1 MIVKLPKMMMTQ
13 FPGSIDAPRL
23 WIPCIFT
30 ARRPKN
36 RTDAEKKKDRIFEV
50 RNVNNFELAE
60 GDEVEF
66 LLPSGRT
73 VFESFLVLI
82 LPLLLFI
89 VFYYIGK
96 GIFGAESEGKNI
108 LCGLLGIANG
118 FLIALFYKKLRGN
131 QDMPVITRKC

>member
-1 MIVKLPKMMMTQ
+1 MYECGVVQKISDRIVTIKCGTNSACAACKSP
-13 FPGSIDAPRL
+13 I
-23 WIPCIFT
+23 C
-30 ARRPKN
+30 N
-36 RTDAEKKKDRIFEV
+36 KKDRIFEV
-50 RNVNNFELAE
+50 RNNQGFELAE

-89 VFYYIGK
+89 AFYYIGK

-108 LCGLLGIANG
+108 ICGLIGIANG
-118 FLIALFYKKLRGN
+118 FLIALFYKRLRGSK
-131 QDMPVITRKC
+131 DIPVITRKC

>member
-1 MIVKLPKMMMTQ
+1 MYECGIVQK
-13 FPGSIDAPRL
+13 I
-23 WIPCIFT
+23 
-30 ARRPKN
+30 
-36 RTDAEKKKDRIFEV
+36 TDKIVTIKCGTNSTCAACKSPICSKKDRIFEV
-50 RNVNNFELAE
+50 RNTQGFELAE

-96 GIFGAESEGKNI
+96 GIFGADSEGKNI
-108 LCGLLGIANG
+108 LCGVLGIANG
-118 FLIALFYKKLRGN
+118 FLIALFYKRLRGSK
-131 QDMPVITRKC
+131 DIPIITRKC

>member
-1 MIVKLPKMMMTQ
+1 MYECGVVQKISDRIVTIKCGTNSACAACKSP
-13 FPGSIDAPRL
+13 I
-23 WIPCIFT
+23 C
-30 ARRPKN
+30 N
-36 RTDAEKKKDRIFEV
+36 KKDRIFEV
-50 RNVNNFELAE
+50 RNTQGFELAE

-89 VFYYIGK
+89 AFYYIGK

-108 LCGLLGIANG
+108 ICGLIGIANG
-118 FLIALFYKKLRGN
+118 FLIALFYKRLRGSK
-131 QDMPVITRKC
+131 DIPVITRKC

>member
-1 MIVKLPKMMMTQ
+1 MYECGVVQKISKKIVTIKCGTNSTCAACKSP
-13 FPGSIDAPRL
+13 I
-23 WIPCIFT
+23 C
-30 ARRPKN
+30 
-36 RTDAEKKKDRIFEV
+36 KKKDRIFEV
-50 RNVNNFELAE
+50 RNSQGFELAE

>member
-1 MIVKLPKMMMTQ
+1 MYECGVVQKITDKIVTIKCGTNSTCAACKSPIC
-13 FPGSIDAPRL
+13 S
-23 WIPCIFT
+23 
-30 ARRPKN
+30 
-36 RTDAEKKKDRIFEV
+36 KKDRIFEV
-50 RNVNNFELAE
+50 RNTQGFDLAE

-96 GIFGAESEGKNI
+96 GIFGANSEGKNI
-108 LCGLLGIANG
+108 LCGVLGIANG
-118 FLIALFYKKLRGN
+118 FLIALFYKRLRGSK
-131 QDMPVITRKC
+131 DIPIITRKC

>member
-1 MIVKLPKMMMTQ
+1 MSKE
-13 FPGSIDAPRL
+13 
-23 WIPCIFT
+23 
-30 ARRPKN
+30 
-36 RTDAEKKKDRIFEV
+36 RTPMYECGVVQKISGKEITIKCGTNSTCAACKSPICKKKDRIFDV
-50 RNVNNFELAE
+50 RNTHGYQLEV

-89 VFYYIGK
+89 VFYYVGK
-96 GIFGAESEGKNI
+96 GIFDADSEGRNI
-108 LCGLLGIANG
+108 LCGLLGLANG

-131 QDMPVITRKC
+131 RDIPVITRKC

>member
-1 MIVKLPKMMMTQ
+1 MRNTQ
-13 FPGSIDAPRL
+13 G
-23 WIPCIFT
+23 
-30 ARRPKN
+30 
-36 RTDAEKKKDRIFEV
+36 
-50 RNVNNFELAE
+50 FELAE

-89 VFYYIGK
+89 AFYYIGK

-108 LCGLLGIANG
+108 ICGLIGIANG
-118 FLIALFYKKLRGN
+118 FLIALFYKRLRGSK
-131 QDMPVITRKC
+131 DIPVITRKC

>member
-1 MIVKLPKMMMTQ
+1 MYECGVVQKITDKIVTIKCGTNSTCAACKSPIC
-13 FPGSIDAPRL
+13 S
-23 WIPCIFT
+23 
-30 ARRPKN
+30 
-36 RTDAEKKKDRIFEV
+36 KKDRIFEV
-50 RNVNNFELAE
+50 RNTQGFALAE

-96 GIFGAESEGKNI
+96 GIFGADSEGKNI
-108 LCGLLGIANG
+108 LCGVLGIANG
-118 FLIALFYKKLRGN
+118 FLIALFYKRLRGSK
-131 QDMPVITRKC
+131 DIPIITRKC

>member
-1 MIVKLPKMMMTQ
+1 MYECGVVQKITDKIVTIKCGTNSTCAACKSPIC
-13 FPGSIDAPRL
+13 S
-23 WIPCIFT
+23 
-30 ARRPKN
+30 
-36 RTDAEKKKDRIFEV
+36 KKDRIFEV
-50 RNVNNFELAE
+50 RNTQGFDLAE

-96 GIFGAESEGKNI
+96 GIFGADSEGKNI
-108 LCGLLGIANG
+108 LCGVLGIANG
-118 FLIALFYKKLRGN
+118 FLIALFYKRLRGSK
-131 QDMPVITRKC
+131 DIPIITRKC

>member
-1 MIVKLPKMMMTQ
+1 MYECGVVQKISDRIVTIKCGTNSACAACKSP
-13 FPGSIDAPRL
+13 I
-23 WIPCIFT
+23 C
-30 ARRPKN
+30 N
-36 RTDAEKKKDRIFEV
+36 KKDRIFEV
-50 RNVNNFELAE
+50 RNNQGFELAV

-89 VFYYIGK
+89 AFYYIGK

-108 LCGLLGIANG
+108 ICGLIGIANG
-118 FLIALFYKKLRGN
+118 FLIALFYKRLRGSK
-131 QDMPVITRKC
+131 DIPVITRKC

>member
-1 MIVKLPKMMMTQ
+1 MYECGVVQKITDKIVTIKCGTNSTCAACKSPIC
-13 FPGSIDAPRL
+13 S
-23 WIPCIFT
+23 
-30 ARRPKN
+30 
-36 RTDAEKKKDRIFEV
+36 KKDRIFEV
-50 RNVNNFELAE
+50 RNTQGFELAE

-96 GIFGAESEGKNI
+96 GIFGADSEGKNI
-108 LCGLLGIANG
+108 LCGVLGIANG
-118 FLIALFYKKLRGN
+118 FLIALFYKRLRGSK
-131 QDMPVITRKC
+131 DIPIITRKC